1 MTGQGPGAF
10 DLLGFTHYW
19 KVSRKGSWGG
29 ARKTAKGRLA
39 RAVKT
44 ITQRCKIYRHLP
56 VKDQH
61 KALVRKLKG
70 HLAYYGM
77 TGNGRSLKQFRHQMM
92 RAWCT
97 WLCRRSQKAHL
108 SWELFNR
115 LPKRYPLPPVR
126 VVHSVYRHAANP

>member
-1 MTGQGPGAF
+1 MRRQRRARCSRYF
-10 DLLGFTHYW
+10 SEC
-19 KVSRKGSWGG
+19 SRKGSWAI

-70 HLAYYGM
+70 HLAYFGI
-77 TGNGRSLKQFRHQMM
+77 TGNGRPLKQFRHQMM

-97 WLCRRSQKAHL
+97 WLRRRSQKAHL
-108 SWELFNR
+108 SWERFNR
-115 LPKRYPLPPVR
+115 LLKRYPLPPVR
-126 VVHSVYRHAANP
+126 VVHSVYRRAANP

>member
-1 MTGQGPGAF
+1 MTGQGAGAF

-19 KVSRKGSWGG
+19 EVSRKGSWGG

-70 HLAYYGM
+70 HLAYYGI
-77 TGNGRSLKQFRHQMM
+77 TGNGRSLKQISAPDDACLVH
-92 RAWCT
+92 
-97 WLCRRSQKAHL
+97 
-108 SWELFNR
+108 
-115 LPKRYPLPPVR
+115 
-126 VVHSVYRHAANP
+126 VVVPTIAESASFVGTVQPAP